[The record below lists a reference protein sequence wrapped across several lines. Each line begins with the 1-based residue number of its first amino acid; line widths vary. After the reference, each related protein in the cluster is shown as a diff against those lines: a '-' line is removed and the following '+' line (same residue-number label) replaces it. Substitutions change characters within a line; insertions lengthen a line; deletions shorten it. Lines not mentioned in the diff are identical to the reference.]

1 MVRPERF
8 ELPTYWFVARR
19 SIQLSY
25 GRTRVA
31 SSETIDRLSGFSRR
45 RKLGYEV
52 VGAGSGCRRGGTS
65 STTSKPAWRT
75 SWVTSAALRRVA
87 SYSTRK

>member
-31 SSETIDRLSGFSRR
+31 SSETKVRLSGFSRR
-45 RKLGYEV
+45 RKLACIHE
-52 VGAGSGCRRGGTS
+52 AGN
-65 STTSKPAWRT
+65 
-75 SWVTSAALRRVA
+75 
-87 SYSTRK
+87 